1 MDSKNKINIFNR
13 RDFLK
18 LSGIVLGG
26 KLFLPS
32 KMNSIFK
39 QPHKVL
45 RSTFTM
51 GSIVT
56 VEAYSDDRVL
66 CNLAIDKAFDEMHS
80 IDKLMSVFDSS
91 SQVSQINKF
100 GYRGAVKVDER
111 IIEVIKYAQ
120 HISKLTNGNFDIT
133 VEPLMQLYG
142 FRGDNEINE
151 MPSDKML
158 SEILCAVGMN
168 NIVIDEND
176 SSVFL
181 NNNKTKIDFGGI
193 AVGYAIDK
201 AVSILK
207 SHGIES
213 ALINHSG
220 DIYAI
225 GSPPDATSWKIGISD
240 PTDRSN
246 IVSTISLKDEALS
259 TSGNYNNFV
268 TIDGK
273 KVGHILNPKKGEL
286 DEKFLNISIAA
297 AKTVEADALSTALF
311 VFDIDKANFFF
322 AMNEHL
328 KYSAILNDGNFV
340 KNY

>member
-1 MDSKNKINIFNR
+1 MKN
-13 RDFLK
+13 
-18 LSGIVLGG
+18 
-26 KLFLPS
+26 
-32 KMNSIFK
+32 
-39 QPHKVL
+39 
-45 RSTFTM
+45 
-51 GSIVT
+51 
-56 VEAYSDDRVL
+56 
-66 CNLAIDKAFDEMHS
+66 

-91 SQVSQINKF
+91 SQVSQINKL
-100 GYRGAVKVDER
+100 GYREAVKVDVR
-111 IIEVIKYAQ
+111 IIELIKYAQ
-120 HISKLTNGNFDIT
+120 NISQLTNGNFDIT

-151 MPSDKML
+151 MPSEKKL
-158 SEILCAVGMN
+158 IEVLRAVGME
-168 NIVIDEND
+168 NIVINEND

-181 NNNKTKIDFGGI
+181 NNYKTKIDFGGI

-207 SHGIES
+207 SHGIDS

-225 GSPPDATSWKIGISD
+225 GSPPDVTSWKIGIID
-240 PTDRSN
+240 PTNQSE
-246 IVSTISLKDEALS
+246 IVSTISLKDEALA

-268 TIDGK
+268 MIDETR
-273 KVGHILNPKKGEL
+273 VGHILNPKKGKL
-286 DEKFLNISIAA
+286 DEIFLNISITAT
-297 AKTVEADALSTALF
+297 KTVEADALTTALF

-328 KYSAILNDGNFV
+328 KYSAILSDGNFV